1 MKGDNGPVKNPGAS
15 LLPLLLI
22 AIIFSMA
29 YTARS
34 QTSSSAREE
43 IRRSQIRREA
53 VRFLPQINNGSKPR
67 CAK

>member
-1 MKGDNGPVKNPGAS
+1 MMGDNGPVKNPCAS

-34 QTSSSAREE
+34 QTSSSLAKKS
-43 IRRSQIRREA
+43 IAPKSA
-53 VRFLPQINNGSKPR
+53 NGSPSAFFCK
-67 CAK
+67 